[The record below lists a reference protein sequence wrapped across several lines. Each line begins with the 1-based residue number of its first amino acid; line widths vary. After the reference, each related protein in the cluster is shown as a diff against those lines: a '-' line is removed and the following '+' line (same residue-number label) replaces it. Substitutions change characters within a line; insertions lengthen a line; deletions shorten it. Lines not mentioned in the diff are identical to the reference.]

1 MVPGDQADPKFE
13 NFESSTPIRSAFE
26 KCSSKINS
34 KPESLATSLKSSIF
48 NACRLRWDQC
58 DILSPVKSKSGLNS
72 KRTNQNSRNEGHKW
86 TNSIVLI
93 GEFGPEFTT
102 ENAKSI
108 LSAQT
113 LKIIRK
119 HQINLIHVCEK
130 STPIFPSS
138 VTTLKSDD
146 YPTQVIK
153 FYMYDSYCMS
163 DTDVQDD
170 AQSTIIDKLMA
181 ASFWKPIEIHF
192 QILKLHFS
200 ASMIHS
206 KLKCYF

>member
-1 MVPGDQADPKFE
+1 MAILKTLFELLEWGIFCVWIKSEYSILVPGDQADPKFE

-146 YPTQVIK
+146 YPTQV
-153 FYMYDSYCMS
+153 
-163 DTDVQDD
+163 DTCITY
-170 AQSTIIDKLMA
+170 TIWVILM
-181 ASFWKPIEIHF
+181 F
-192 QILKLHFS
+192 
-200 ASMIHS
+200 
-206 KLKCYF
+206 

>member
-13 NFESSTPIRSAFE
+13 NFESSTPIRSVFE

-146 YPTQVIK
+146 YPTQVNK
-153 FYMYDSYCMS
+153 VGCVFPMVMWSEFYMW
-163 DTDVQDD
+163 TT
-170 AQSTIIDKLMA
+170 TIGKRQP
-181 ASFWKPIEIHF
+181 S
-192 QILKLHFS
+192 LHV
-200 ASMIHS
+200 
-206 KLKCYF
+206 

>member
-153 FYMYDSYCMS
+153 FYMYDSYSMS

-181 ASFWKPIEIHF
+181 ASF
-192 QILKLHFS
+192 
-200 ASMIHS
+200 
-206 KLKCYF
+206 